1 MEVYLIMQ
9 LCMTLLIISTPLP
22 FCTNMFSSRS
32 FICVDDP
39 SFVDLYCDNYFSL
52 LKSSIVDLYTHF
64 WFVLDVY
71 LVPSHI
77 LSISTSWKWLHVCSF
92 QNNFVFV
99 LDVYLLSSHL
109 FFPFPLHENGFMFV
123 AYQNNFMFVAYEN
136 NFMFVA
142 YQNSVFYECSASFAC
157 ILPYH
162 ISSYLQFETMHKQ
175 FSLGNLD
182 FHGGFCNVMRFK

>member
-1 MEVYLIMQ
+1 MQ

-77 LSISTSWKWLHVCSF
+77 
-92 QNNFVFV
+92 
-99 LDVYLLSSHL
+99 

-123 AYQNNFMFVAYEN
+123 ASKTILCLFLMFIYYPPTCSFHFHFMKMASCLQPTKTISCLQPMKTISCLQPTKTVFFMSVRHLLPAYFHIIFLHTYSLRQCTSNFLLETWI
-136 NFMFVA
+136 FMV
-142 YQNSVFYECSASFAC
+142 VFA
-157 ILPYH
+157 
-162 ISSYLQFETMHKQ
+162 M
-175 FSLGNLD
+175 
-182 FHGGFCNVMRFK
+182 

>member
-1 MEVYLIMQ
+1 MQ

-71 LVPSHI
+71 L
-77 LSISTSWKWLHVCSF
+77 
-92 QNNFVFV
+92 
-99 LDVYLLSSHL
+99 LSSHL
-109 FFPFPLHENGFMFV
+109 FFPFPLHENG
-123 AYQNNFMFVAYEN
+123 FMFVAYEN